1 MGSIP
6 LEASVKKFGKK
17 QARLMVDR
25 ERKKLL
31 EEEIA
36 SLTSKLPGLKGEA
49 RLKCAQE
56 IAEKRKAH
64 GAIRLRTT
72 KRA

>member
-1 MGSIP
+1 M
-6 LEASVKKFGKK
+6 KKFGKK

-36 SLTSKLPGLKGEA
+36 ALTSKLPGLKGEA
-49 RLKCAQE
+49 RLKTASE

-64 GAIRLRTT
+64 DSIRLRTT